1 MKYRIK
7 QIAENKFVPQ
17 VKQNPLFKW
26 ASIRVFEYVDY
37 EPSLRYGTDNEDKCT
52 VDTYEKALEHINT
65 YNAFLKKK
73 AKYPI
78 IHNL

>member
-17 VKQNPLFKW
+17 VKQNILFKW
-26 ASIRVFEYVDY
+26 ASIKVFQYLFY
-37 EPSLRYGTDNEDKCT
+37 EPSLRYGVDEEGGCA
-52 VDTYEKALEHINT
+52 VDTYEMALENINT
-65 YNAFLKKK
+65 YSAFIKKK
-73 AKYPI
+73 AFSPI